1 MSRVVIDVWVTF
13 TDNNTMTCEY
23 SDSDGIDVLV
33 LGYNLDEYNNYRE
46 ALADFIL
53 DAGLSDEYWI
63 QYHYCT

>member
-1 MSRVVIDVWVTF
+1 MSRVVTDVWVTF

-23 SDSDGIDVLV
+23 SDGADVLV
-33 LGYNLDEYNNYRE
+33 LEYNLDEYNNYRE

-53 DAGLSDEYWI
+53 DAGLSGEYGI

>member
-1 MSRVVIDVWVTF
+1 MGRVVTDVWVTF

-23 SDSDGIDVLV
+23 SDGADVLV
-33 LGYNLDEYNNYRE
+33 LEYNLDEYNDYRE

-53 DAGLSDEYWI
+53 DADLSGEYGI